1 MKYLIKKIDE
11 FNTNDLKNIV
21 DKIPLVKLKRI
32 SKMNG
37 IFLKQSI
44 VGEILLSKL
53 LEDEHID
60 YAKIKIRYN
69 ENGKPYISNYQMYY
83 NIAHDNDYVI
93 CAINTTGPIGVDI
106 LRMDDI
112 NINIAKSFCNKEELK
127 YINNKYQFYKVFTL
141 KEAYLK
147 LFGKKIN
154 DIKELNIIQDNK
166 IKLNVINKSFVI
178 DNNYMVSI
186 CYDIY

>member
-11 FNTNDLKNIV
+11 FNANEIRDFIN
-21 DKIPLVKLKRI
+21 KIPLVKLKRI

-37 IFLKQSI
+37 ISFRQSV

-53 LEDEHID
+53 LEEEHID
-60 YAKIKIRYN
+60 YTKIIVRYN
-69 ENGKPYISNYQMYY
+69 ENGKPYISNYQMFY
-83 NIAHDNDYVI
+83 NIAHDNNYVI
-93 CAINTTGPIGVDI
+93 CAINNSGPIGVDI
-106 LRMDDI
+106 LRMNNI
-112 NINIAKSFCNKEELK
+112 NINIAKSFCSKEELS
-127 YINNKYQFYKVFTL
+127 YIKNKFQFYHVFTL

-166 IKLNVINKSFVI
+166 IKLNVINKSFII
-178 DNNYMVSI
+178 DSNYIVSI